1 MKHRCSAARH
11 SVVFTW
17 VMLGVMSVAACGGD
31 EAGTIGVEVSFET
44 GLPRASR
51 DLAVRVE
58 VYLVDSC
65 DVIEAGDR
73 PDNATASSYALR
85 DGDAGPILGSVA
97 PGEYGL
103 YAVAQDANCAVVA
116 AGCDPITIGA
126 ETAGPLS
133 VSLSGFS
140 GTGCSIEEECS
151 IDTGD
156 CTNGFDGGSGGSG
169 GDGGGVVNDCST
181 EPDLTACKYRG
192 RQGLCRMGECC
203 TDCWDGS
210 ACQEADGTLVC
221 GEDGALC
228 MACE

>member
-1 MKHRCSAARH
+1 
-11 SVVFTW
+11 
-17 VMLGVMSVAACGGD
+17 MLGLMSVAACGGD
-31 EAGTIGVEVSFET
+31 EAGTLGVEVSFEP
-44 GLPRASR
+44 GLPRAAR

-65 DVIEAGDR
+65 DAVEAGER
-73 PDNATASSYALR
+73 PDKSTASSYALR
-85 DGDAGPILGSVA
+85 DGDAGPMLGA
-97 PGEYGL
+97 DDPGEYGL

-116 AGCDPITIGA
+116 AGCAPITIST

-133 VSLSGFS
+133 VSLAGFS
-140 GTGCSIEEECS
+140 GTGCSIEEECLM
-151 IDTGD
+151 DTGD
-156 CTNGFDGGSGGSG
+156 CSDGLGGGGGSG
-169 GDGGGVVNDCST
+169 GDGGGVNDCST

-210 ACQEADGTLVC
+210 ACQEPDGVLLC

>member
-1 MKHRCSAARH
+1 
-11 SVVFTW
+11 
-17 VMLGVMSVAACGGD
+17 MSFAACGGD
-31 EAGTIGVEVSFET
+31 EAGTLGVEVSFET

-58 VYLVDSC
+58 AYLVASC
-65 DVIEAGDR
+65 NAITTGER
-73 PDNATASSYALR
+73 PDNATASTYALR

-97 PGEYGL
+97 PGDYGL

-116 AGCDPITIGA
+116 AGCAPITISA

-140 GTGCSIEEECS
+140 GAGCSIEEECS

-156 CTNGFDGGSGGSG
+156 CTNGVDGGV
-169 GDGGGVVNDCST
+169 VVNDCST

-210 ACQEADGTLVC
+210 ACQEADGALLC